1 MPVNPG
7 KELRQ
12 LPCGIIGL
20 FHRLFLLDSL
30 VDGKLLK
37 SGVNIPIRKF
47 KDGVYESD
55 WLIGC
60 SLWNYEKVK
69 GIRFEQDFY
78 GSSLGEDVIF
88 SVKAKRDGKLLVDSN
103 VILEH
108 LESEIQRPDKTEFW
122 KMWVTNRFR
131 LISNQPNPIIS
142 KAAFVWANLGQ
153 QLVLHVTSGK
163 NKESHVAGQFVII
176 RATIRCIFASRKT

>member
-1 MPVNPG
+1 M
-7 KELRQ
+7 
-12 LPCGIIGL
+12 
-20 FHRLFLLDSL
+20 LDSL